1 MRRPTLF
8 CFLAAVVL
16 ALPSLADTVRL
27 KNGRAYEG
35 VIADRTPQGVRVQLA
50 FGQLL
55 LPEDQVVA
63 IEKGDSVLASY
74 LARKRA
80 LEAKDATAAQWLELA
95 RWAKV
100 HDLPTAARQAVLM
113 AAELDPRQPGLD
125 AMLRP
130 LGLVFEEALA
140 RWIPFE
146 ESMARRGLVRY
157 EGEWMSVQEQ
167 RQRIA
172 ERDRRRA
179 MEAQEEASRRLA
191 VAAEAMR
198 RTQERIAERDAW
210 ERERELQRVYQPW
223 ATFPGFWVPSVV
235 VVVKPPAAQ
244 PPSSPPSMP
253 PMQSPAPRHS
263 FGRLQQR
270 QPGTFLP
277 LDDPS
282 FDPPTMSSTSSGG
295 G

>member
-1 MRRPTLF
+1 MRRPAPL
-8 CFLAAVVL
+8 LLLL
-16 ALPSLADTVRL
+16 ALVGSFPCLADTVRL
-27 KNGRAYEG
+27 RNGRAYEG
-35 VIADRTPQGVRVQLA
+35 VIAERTPQGVRVQLA

-55 LPEDQVVA
+55 LPNDQVVA
-63 IEKGDSVLASY
+63 IDKADSVLAAY
-74 LARKRA
+74 LARKAA
-80 LEAKDATAAQWLELA
+80 LEGRDGTPAEWLELA

-100 HDLPTAARQAVLM
+100 HDLPTAARQAVLT

-130 LGLVFEEALA
+130 LGLVFEESLA

-172 ERDRRRA
+172 ERERHRA
-179 MEAQEEASRRLA
+179 LEAQEEASRRLA
-191 VAAEAMR
+191 AAAEAMR
-198 RTQERIAERDAW
+198 RTEERIAQRDAW
-210 ERERELQRVYQPW
+210 ERARELAYLPMFS
-223 ATFPGFWVPSVV
+223 FPGFWVPPVVV
-235 VVVKPPAAQ
+235 VVVKPPSGQPQ
-244 PPSSPPSMP
+244 PPGTPMP
-253 PMQSPAPRHS
+253 PMQGPPPRHS

-270 QPGTFLP
+270 QPGSFLP

-282 FDPPTMSSTSSGG
+282 FDPPATSSSSSGG
-295 G
+295 